1 MNARGPQSIFSCG
14 FAESV
19 FRLLNLVSAFPEQ
32 SLEDA
37 TDVFVKKDLSGRH

>member
-1 MNARGPQSIFSCG
+1 MSPRGPQSIFSCG

-19 FRLLNLVSAFPEQ
+19 FRLLNLVSAFSEQ

-37 TDVFVKKDLSGRH
+37 ADVFVKQDVSGGH